1 MSSLTARRSRT
12 AVAFVLTLLAVELL
26 DEFVFGAREAAW
38 PLVRDSLGLTY
49 AQIGLLLGVPE
60 LVATFIEPAIGVL
73 GDTWNRRVLVLGGG
87 VCFALSCA
95 LVALSHSFLPLM
107 VAFVVFYPSSGA
119 FVNLSQAALMDH
131 QPTRHEQNMA
141 RWTLAGSLGVVLG
154 SLSLG
159 AFVQVGLGWEAL
171 YWFLAVATLVVVVAA
186 WQFRFPTPNA
196 ESEERISFVQGM
208 KNALAALRRR
218 DLLRWLVLL
227 EFSDLMLDILL
238 GYLALYCVD
247 VAHVSEAEA
256 GLAVAVWT
264 GIGLLGDVLLIP
276 LLERVRGLDYLR
288 VSAVIELVLFVSFLL
303 VPSFGV
309 KLVLLGLLGFFNSGW
324 YSILQGQV
332 YSAMPGQSGTVMT
345 VHNFFGVVGGLLPLS
360 IGLAAEHFG
369 LGAAMWLLLLGPLAL
384 LVGLPRRGRD
394 EGRGMRDEG

>member
-1 MSSLTARRSRT
+1 
-12 AVAFVLTLLAVELL
+12 
-26 DEFVFGAREAAW
+26 
-38 PLVRDSLGLTY
+38 
-49 AQIGLLLGVPE
+49 
-60 LVATFIEPAIGVL
+60 
-73 GDTWNRRVLVLGGG
+73 
-87 VCFALSCA
+87 
-95 LVALSHSFLPLM
+95 
-107 VAFVVFYPSSGA
+107 VFYPSSGA

-131 QPTRHEQNMA
+131 EPTRPEQNMA

-159 AFVQVGLGWEAL
+159 IFVGVGLGWEAL
-171 YWFLAVATLVVVVAA
+171 YWFMAAATLVVVLAA
-186 WQFRFPTPNA
+186 RHFRFPMPNA
-196 ESEERISFVQGM
+196 ESEERISFMQGM

-288 VSAVIELVLFVSFLL
+288 VSAVIELALFTAFLL

-345 VHNFFGVVGGLLPLS
+345 VHNFFGVVGSLLPLS

-369 LGAAMWLLLLGPLAL
+369 LGAAMWLLLLGPVAL
-384 LVGLPRRGRD
+384 LVGLPRKERKRSAEYRVLSTEKRRD
-394 EGRGMRDEG
+394 G

>member
-1 MSSLTARRSRT
+1 M
-12 AVAFVLTLLAVELL
+12 
-26 DEFVFGAREAAW
+26 
-38 PLVRDSLGLTY
+38 P
-49 AQIGLLLGVPE
+49 
-60 LVATFIEPAIGVL
+60 
-73 GDTWNRRVLVLGGG
+73 
-87 VCFALSCA
+87 
-95 LVALSHSFLPLM
+95 H
-107 VAFVVFYPSSGA
+107 
-119 FVNLSQAALMDH
+119 
-131 QPTRHEQNMA
+131 
-141 RWTLAGSLGVVLG
+141 
-154 SLSLG
+154 
-159 AFVQVGLGWEAL
+159 
-171 YWFLAVATLVVVVAA
+171 
-186 WQFRFPTPNA
+186 A
-196 ESEERISFVQGM
+196 ESEARISFVQGM

-218 DLLRWLVLL
+218 ELLRWLVLL

-288 VSAVIELVLFVSFLL
+288 VSAVIELALFTAFLL

-345 VHNFFGVVGGLLPLS
+345 VHNFFGVVGSLLPLS

-369 LGAAMWLLLLGPLAL
+369 LGAAMWLLLLGPVAL
-384 LVGLPRRGRD
+384 LVGLPRKRD
-394 EGRGMRDEG
+394 EVRGMSV